1 MIKIKNWFELNQ
13 KYKFEV
19 TDLTTL
25 IYVLCTI
32 LGIIGINITPLF
44 LIGSIIAT
52 AFSWQGHR
60 INLVVLNASLFLLNL
75 VNFIKMFQQLP
86 LKGRPLSGTLSAVFL
101 DRVPHLERGC
111 FSPLFETKSKIAK
124 QTKFFLKIFYSLC
137 KLPIEIYRLVWYNTI
152 TK

>member
-1 MIKIKNWFELNQ
+1 MKKVITMIKIKNWFELNQ

-52 AFSWQGHR
+52 AFSWRGHR
-60 INLVVLNASLFLLNL
+60 INLVILNASLFLLNF
-75 VNFIKMFQQLP
+75 VNFIKMF
-86 LKGRPLSGTLSAVFL
+86 
-101 DRVPHLERGC
+101 
-111 FSPLFETKSKIAK
+111 
-124 QTKFFLKIFYSLC
+124 
-137 KLPIEIYRLVWYNTI
+137 
-152 TK
+152 

>member
-25 IYVLCTI
+25 IYVLCAI

-60 INLVVLNASLFLLNL
+60 INLVILNASLFLLNL
-75 VNFIKMFQQLP
+75 INFIKMF
-86 LKGRPLSGTLSAVFL
+86 
-101 DRVPHLERGC
+101 
-111 FSPLFETKSKIAK
+111 
-124 QTKFFLKIFYSLC
+124 
-137 KLPIEIYRLVWYNTI
+137 
-152 TK
+152 